1 MGVTSSFYWPT
12 STEYLTF
19 IQGYLGLWWVREE
32 NCLPDGCKESWTW
45 VKLTVWQPFRISFAL
60 LLGKDELLWQ
70 ARDWWQ
76 KMGLGILPEERGSS
90 RTKQDPQCVC
100 VCVCVCVCTEEIPQ
114 RYSRR
119 TPSGILMSFASIS
132 CQVEQDRMP
141 TLITCFYQGNACQRR
156 QSSSRQ
162 AMTLMVAK
170 SMTLRS
176 ARGQQRRRET
186 MIKCSHISRTKA

>member
-100 VCVCVCVCTEEIPQ
+100 VCVCVCVH
-114 RYSRR
+114 RR
-119 TPSGILMSFASIS
+119 NSTTILTSDAFWDIDVFRVDFLPSGTR
-132 CQVEQDRMP
+132 Q
-141 TLITCFYQGNACQRR
+141 NADTNHLFL
-156 QSSSRQ
+156 SRECLPAQ
-162 AMTLMVAK
+162 AVK
-170 SMTLRS
+170 
-176 ARGQQRRRET
+176 
-186 MIKCSHISRTKA
+186 